1 MKRAPATQ
9 PTTSISTPTLA
20 PGAFGEA
27 LRRYRLARGLTQAE
41 LAERAGLS
49 PRGVNDLE
57 RGARQHPRRDTIAL
71 LADALDLSDEER
83 GAFAATV
90 RHTRAEA
97 PAVLPAPQSP
107 PNGTVTFLFT
117 DIEGSTRLLQRLGDD
132 YAALLAAHGKLLR
145 KAFADHHGYEVDTQG
160 DSFFA
165 AFPTVGDA
173 LAAAAQAQR
182 ALANHRWPA
191 GVSVRVRMGLHTGAP
206 TLIGGR
212 YVGMDV
218 HRAAR
223 VGAAAHGGQTLLS
236 SATAEL
242 ARGAPESLPVGADLR
257 DLGAHRLKDL
267 QAPERLW
274 QLLIPG
280 LDDAFPPPRTLDM
293 RPHNLPI
300 QPTELLGRMR
310 EVGDIARLLHEGAW
324 LVTVTG
330 PPGVGKTRLGLQ
342 VAARLVTDAANF
354 PDGVWFVRLSRLND
368 PALVIP
374 AIAQE
379 LGVSAGGV
387 RLISE
392 ALRDHLDDKRLL
404 LLLDN
409 FEHVTTAASELAETL
424 AQAPGVRALV
434 TSRAPLRLRGER
446 VYALAPLPAPR
457 QTSEESTPERL
468 ATYASVNLF
477 VERAQAADTDF
488 TLTQSNAPAVAAI
501 CARLE
506 GLPLALELAAVR
518 IRLLSPEAL
527 RDRLLRALPVLAAG
541 PRDAEARQQ
550 TMRATLAWSEA
561 LLAPT
566 ERALFRRL
574 AVFAGGA
581 TLAAVEDVC
590 LAPAGAESLDLD
602 ALEGLATLVDHSLV
616 RRRDEAG
623 ESRFD
628 LLYVVREYALERL
641 EAAGESEALR
651 RAHARRLERLCD
663 ELGPLL
669 GEGTGAWLRRMRTEQ
684 DNLRVALTWALE
696 RGEVE
701 SGLCLATGGAQLWN
715 AGGSLREGR
724 RWLDDLLRLDTL
736 QSSLSDQTTA
746 RRERLRRW
754 ATYWAAMYAMLMG
767 DVAEAKAR
775 WERCRALAHAANDAA
790 LDALAAFGAAWATR
804 FTPGQEATG
813 YALARESVAQARYAG
828 DDVVLARILCYLDYA
843 AYSSSTDPRNWRIDH
858 MEERTS
864 LTEEGLQLARQ
875 LGDAASAMIAAG
887 NLAWHA
893 IEREDL
899 AEARTQAL
907 RSYEIG
913 RTTEISV
920 DSWSY
925 FISMMAHIAARQGR
939 LARFARLQEAT
950 LAYWGG
956 ANQFSFM
963 DAAEVARTEALAAL
977 GRAELGEEGWASA
990 CAAGRAMT
998 LAQAIEEALRE
1009 ARDEPE

>member
-1 MKRAPATQ
+1 
-9 PTTSISTPTLA
+9 
-20 PGAFGEA
+20 
-27 LRRYRLARGLTQAE
+27 
-41 LAERAGLS
+41 
-49 PRGVNDLE
+49 
-57 RGARQHPRRDTIAL
+57 
-71 LADALDLSDEER
+71 
-83 GAFAATV
+83 
-90 RHTRAEA
+90 HTRAEA
-97 PAVLPAPQSP
+97 RAVLPAPQSP

-280 LDDAFPPPRTLDM
+280 LDDAFLPPRTLDM

-477 VERAQAADTDF
+477 VERAQAADTD
-488 TLTQSNAPAVAAI
+488 
-501 CARLE
+501 
-506 GLPLALELAAVR
+506 
-518 IRLLSPEAL
+518 
-527 RDRLLRALPVLAAG
+527 
-541 PRDAEARQQ
+541 
-550 TMRATLAWSEA
+550 
-561 LLAPT
+561 
-566 ERALFRRL
+566 
-574 AVFAGGA
+574 
-581 TLAAVEDVC
+581 
-590 LAPAGAESLDLD
+590 
-602 ALEGLATLVDHSLV
+602 
-616 RRRDEAG
+616 
-623 ESRFD
+623 
-628 LLYVVREYALERL
+628 
-641 EAAGESEALR
+641 
-651 RAHARRLERLCD
+651 
-663 ELGPLL
+663 
-669 GEGTGAWLRRMRTEQ
+669 
-684 DNLRVALTWALE
+684 
-696 RGEVE
+696 
-701 SGLCLATGGAQLWN
+701 
-715 AGGSLREGR
+715 
-724 RWLDDLLRLDTL
+724 
-736 QSSLSDQTTA
+736 
-746 RRERLRRW
+746 
-754 ATYWAAMYAMLMG
+754 
-767 DVAEAKAR
+767 
-775 WERCRALAHAANDAA
+775 
-790 LDALAAFGAAWATR
+790 
-804 FTPGQEATG
+804 
-813 YALARESVAQARYAG
+813 
-828 DDVVLARILCYLDYA
+828 
-843 AYSSSTDPRNWRIDH
+843 
-858 MEERTS
+858 
-864 LTEEGLQLARQ
+864 
-875 LGDAASAMIAAG
+875 
-887 NLAWHA
+887 
-893 IEREDL
+893 
-899 AEARTQAL
+899 
-907 RSYEIG
+907 
-913 RTTEISV
+913 
-920 DSWSY
+920 
-925 FISMMAHIAARQGR
+925 
-939 LARFARLQEAT
+939 
-950 LAYWGG
+950 
-956 ANQFSFM
+956 
-963 DAAEVARTEALAAL
+963 
-977 GRAELGEEGWASA
+977 
-990 CAAGRAMT
+990 
-998 LAQAIEEALRE
+998 
-1009 ARDEPE
+1009 